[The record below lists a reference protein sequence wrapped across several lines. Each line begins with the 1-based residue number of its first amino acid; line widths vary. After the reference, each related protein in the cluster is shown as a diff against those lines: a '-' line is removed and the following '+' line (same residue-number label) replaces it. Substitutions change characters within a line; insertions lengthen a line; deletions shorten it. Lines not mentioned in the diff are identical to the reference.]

1 LNNFTVT
8 DNQSVGPADFTPYS
22 ITAPSDPRLPGGGG
36 YAVDDL
42 YNVVPAKFGQ
52 TSNNITLAENFGEQY
67 QRYNGVLF
75 NVSARLGAAQFQ
87 GGINTGKTVQD
98 NCDVR
103 AQVPELTTV
112 AGVSPAVNVGNPFCH
127 SDPGFITKA
136 TALGSY
142 TVPKI
147 DVLVSGT
154 LRSDQGGAL
163 TATWNAPVALVS
175 AALGRPA
182 AVVGTTV
189 PIVLVEPGDVWGDRV
204 NALDLRFAK
213 ILRFGRVRYNV
224 GIDIINVT
232 NSDAIL
238 TYNQT
243 YNPTPASPAQRWL
256 APTSVLTPRFVKI
269 GAQIDF

>member
-1 LNNFTVT
+1 
-8 DNQSVGPADFTPYS
+8 
-22 ITAPSDPRLPGGGG
+22 
-36 YAVDDL
+36 
-42 YNVVPAKFGQ
+42 
-52 TSNNITLAENFGEQY
+52 
-67 QRYNGVLF
+67 
-75 NVSARLGAAQFQ
+75 
-87 GGINTGKTVQD
+87 
-98 NCDVR
+98 
-103 AQVPELTTV
+103 VPELATVNPGLTT
-112 AGVSPAVNVGNPFCH
+112 APGVSPNVNVGNPYCH
-127 SDPGFITKA
+127 SDPGLITKA

-163 TATWNAPVALVS
+163 NANWNAPVALVT

-182 AVVGTTV
+182 AVTGTTV
-189 PIVLVEPGDVWGDRV
+189 PIALVAPGEVWGDRV

-213 ILRFGRVRYNV
+213 ILRFGRTRYNV
-224 GIDIINVT
+224 GIDVINAT

-243 YNPTPASPAQRWL
+243 YNPTPASAAQRWL
-256 APTSVLTPRFVKI
+256 APTSVLTPRFVKV